1 MSKPGQKI
9 TEPESFLKKRKI
21 TEKNQAIFQANKD
34 KANKARKVTNK
45 EIFKR
50 AEKYVKEYRQK
61 ELDLIRFKRQAKNS
75 GNIFAPAE
83 SPVVFAI
90 RIRGINRISPQSKKV
105 LQLLRLRQ
113 INNGTFV
120 RVNKATMTMLRLVEP
135 YITYGAPNLKS
146 VKELVYKRGY
156 GKINKQRIPLTNN
169 SIIEEQLGKFDI
181 ICMEDIIHEIF
192 TCGPNFKVT
201 NSFLW
206 PFKLNSPT
214 GGFTKKRNH
223 FNEGGDAGNRAEA
236 INKLIMQM
244 N

>member
-9 TEPESFLKKRKI
+9 TEPESYLKKRKI
-21 TEKNQAIFQANKD
+21 SEKNQALYQANKD
-34 KANKARKVTNK
+34 KVNKARKVTNK

-83 SPVVFAI
+83 SPVIFAI

-113 INNGTFV
+113 INNGIFV

-156 GKINKQRIPLTNN
+156 AKINRARIPLTNN
-169 SIIEEQLGKFDI
+169 SIIEGQLGKIDI
-181 ICMEDIIHEIF
+181 ICMEDIIHELF
-192 TCGPNFKVT
+192 TCGPNFKKV

-206 PFKLNSPT
+206 PFKLNCPT

-223 FNEGGDAGNRAEA
+223 FNEGGDAGFRADA
-236 INKLIMQM
+236 INKLIRQM